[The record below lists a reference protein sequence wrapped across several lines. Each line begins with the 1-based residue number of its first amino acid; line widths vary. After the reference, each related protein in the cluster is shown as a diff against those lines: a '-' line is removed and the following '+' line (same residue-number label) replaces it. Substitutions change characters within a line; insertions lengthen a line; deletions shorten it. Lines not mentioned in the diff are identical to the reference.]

1 MGPLQQHQPGEA
13 WELRVFAARGAL
25 AGLAVELLGAS
36 LGWSLELRLSAALG
50 AAVLAAGPREARLA
64 LDPGRLRFAAAG
76 SWLGLACAAVFLPLL
91 CVWLLPEGSMA
102 AWVRPR
108 VPQLAGPLWVAV
120 LSSAIAAPAMEE
132 LLHRGLIQRGLSRA
146 LGAGPAGLLS
156 AAGFT
161 AVHGLAG
168 AGAGPQHFLAGLALA
183 AVAERSRGWWAP
195 AMLHAA
201 GNLGWLLAARVL
213 AG

>member
-13 WELRVFAARGAL
+13 LDLGPWAARGAL

-36 LGWSLELRLSAALG
+36 RGWSLELRLPAAFG
-50 AAVLAAGPREARLA
+50 AAVLAGGAREARLA

-76 SWLGLACAAVFLPLL
+76 FWLGLACLVLVLPVL
-91 CVWLLPEGSMA
+91 CVGLMPQGDLA

-108 VPQLAGPLWVAV
+108 VPQLGGALWVAA
-120 LSSAIAAPAMEE
+120 LSTAIAAPAMEE
-132 LLHRGLIQRGLSRA
+132 FLHRGLIQRGLSRA

-156 AAGFT
+156 AAGFM
-161 AVHGLAG
+161 AVHELAG
-168 AGAGPQHFLAGLALA
+168 AGAGPQHFLAGLGLA

-195 AMLHAA
+195 AILHAA
-201 GNLGWLLAARVL
+201 GNLGWLLAARAL
-213 AG
+213 ES